1 MELMMWS
8 LVRVMDALLREEG
21 VVLNGVLFLCLWH
34 NGLSLEGYFV
44 QALWSMGYD
53 FFLDQVKEVPNSV
66 SG

>member
-1 MELMMWS
+1 
-8 LVRVMDALLREEG
+8 MDALLREEG

-53 FFLDQVKEVPNSV
+53 LFLYQVKEVPNSV

>member
-1 MELMMWS
+1 
-8 LVRVMDALLREEG
+8 MDALLREEG

>member
-1 MELMMWS
+1 MHAPG
-8 LVRVMDALLREEG
+8 RRR

-34 NGLSLEGYFV
+34 DGLSLEGYFV